1 MSKLYFECYSGISG
15 DMTVGALLDL
25 GADRKKLE
33 EVLASIP
40 AGGFEVKISTVQ
52 KSGIDACD
60 FDVIL
65 EQDNHDHD
73 MEYLFGPQNSY
84 GITGHDHGHSYDHEH
99 DHDHDHSHDH
109 EHDHDHEHEHHHDHD
124 HEHSHDHGHDHDHGH
139 VHSHEHRTLQDVLTI
154 IDGTKMS
161 DNAKKIAGDIFRIVA
176 EAEGEVHGKPAGEV
190 HFHEVGAVDSIVDI
204 IAIAVCFDDLKERFG
219 ITDVIIP
226 VLYDGQGTIRCQ
238 HGVIPVP
245 VPAVT
250 SIVKTN
256 KLRLHIMNETGEFVT
271 PTGAAA
277 AAALR
282 TSDALP
288 SEFTVVGT
296 GLGAGKRAYKRAGV
310 LRAMLIED

>member
-84 GITGHDHGHSYDHEH
+84 GITDHEH
-99 DHDHDHSHDH
+99 GHSHDH
-109 EHDHDHEHEHHHDHD
+109 EHD
-124 HEHSHDHGHDHDHGH
+124 HDHDHGH
-139 VHSHEHRTLQDVLTI
+139 VHSHEHRTLRDVLTI

-288 SEFTVVGT
+288 SEFTVVRT